1 MVGGEPF
8 DRCGVQFSFAYE
20 SESMPDVATTAR
32 PIQQFGALCVRYTI
46 EGPEVLLVTT
56 RETKR
61 WMIPKGWPMAGLKP
75 RKVAEQE
82 AWEEAGVVGRVKK
95 LPIGDFV
102 YDKVLGDGS
111 KVRPTVAVFLLEVR
125 RQWKRFP
132 ESAQRRTAWLTP
144 LEASRLIDEPD
155 LERLILKFG
164 RSVRPA

>member
-1 MVGGEPF
+1 
-8 DRCGVQFSFAYE
+8 
-20 SESMPDVATTAR
+20 
-32 PIQQFGALCVRYTI
+32 
-46 EGPEVLLVTT
+46 
-56 RETKR
+56 
-61 WMIPKGWPMAGLKP
+61 MAGLKP

-95 LPIGDFV
+95 LSIGDFV
-102 YDKVLGDGS
+102 YDKILGDGS